1 MARWAWIQ
9 IDDPWEQWGPPEFT
23 QHGLS
28 QYGLNAEFRTF
39 NTADQ
44 ARADLRTWLL
54 EEGWGH
60 GPDDTR
66 LAELLTS
73 VTGQEFML
81 WSRQPLRVWVVYR
94 VRGDV
99 HPALAGGLVH
109 EKWKPQAIAAI
120 TQPVYDSQGRVKVRE
135 SGVWDPRV
143 PGKASVVGP
152 QSGGCAALLL
162 LAICAIVFLLL

>member
-9 IDDPWEQWGPPEFT
+9 IDDPWEQWGPQEFT
-23 QHGLS
+23 QHGHS

-39 NTADQ
+39 NTAHE

-54 EEGWGH
+54 EDSPGDK
-60 GPDDTR
+60 P

-81 WSRQPLRVWVVYR
+81 WSMQPRRAWVVYR

-109 EKWKPQAIAAI
+109 EKWKPQAIMAI
-120 TQPVYDSQGRVKVRE
+120 TRPSYDSEGRIKVRE

-152 QSGGCAALLL
+152 QSGGCAAALLL
-162 LAICAIVFLLL
+162 TICVIALLFL